1 MIDRAIWAAWYDVAP
16 VDRERYLAWL
26 HGTYIPGVL
35 KHPGYLWAAH
45 YATLKKEAQ
54 PNAMHREKTLTNV
67 RDTQVP
73 TGEDYIL
80 IFGAADTAVFGACP
94 PSEINATLPA
104 SGKAMLALRKN
115 ERINIMTEAARVDGP
130 ELASY
135 PAGMQLAPCIQ
146 MGQFNC
152 TPEYEEEMMTWYARW
167 RMPAVSRTPGSVR
180 TRKLSSVAG
189 WARHAILYEF
199 TSLAA
204 RNEHFTRHE
213 DGHPD
218 MIAWGDRMVA
228 QLTHAPGS
236 SNLAVRVW
244 PPL

>member
-1 MIDRAIWAAWYDVAP
+1 M
-16 VDRERYLAWL
+16 
-26 HGTYIPGVL
+26 
-35 KHPGYLWAAH
+35 
-45 YATLKKEAQ
+45 
-54 PNAMHREKTLTNV
+54 
-67 RDTQVP
+67 P

-80 IFGAADTAVFGACP
+80 IFGAADTVVFGACS
-94 PSEINATLPA
+94 PSEINAALPA

-115 ERINIMTEAARVDGP
+115 ERINIMTEAARVDGL

-152 TPEYEEEMMTWYARW
+152 TPECEEEMMIWYARW
-167 RMPAVSRTPGSVR
+167 RMPAVLRIPGSMR

-213 DGHPD
+213 DRKSTRLNSSHV
-218 MIAWGDRMVA
+218 ALSRM
-228 QLTHAPGS
+228 PS
-236 SNLAVRVW
+236 SA
-244 PPL
+244 